1 MGFKRQCR
9 AKVETAFSL
18 VEVVIAVG
26 VAAVSIVGVVAL
38 YRPVVQAVSE
48 VREIDAAE
56 RTVNAIESAWHPR
69 GFSEVVDAVETG
81 RRYFASRSGDLI
93 GTTDDPVW
101 NVLGPTVQERDAGKA
116 YEFVF
121 LRNGVLSPPGALHPG
136 SVVVTLHLAWP
147 AYRAD
152 GTRVADPAHQNHRL
166 VPLAFA
172 R

>member
-1 MGFKRQCR
+1 MGFKHHCR
-9 AKVETAFSL
+9 TNAATAFSL

-26 VAAVSIVGVVAL
+26 VAAVTVVGVVAL

-48 VREIDAAE
+48 VREIDAAD
-56 RTVNAIESAWHPR
+56 RIVNAIESAWRQR
-69 GFSEVVDAVETG
+69 GFTEGVDAVETG

-101 NVLGPTVQERDAGKA
+101 NILGPTVQERDAGKA

-121 LRNGVLSPPGALHPG
+121 LRNGVLSPSGESYPG
-136 SVVVTLHLAWP
+136 SLVVTLHLAWP

-152 GTRVADPAHQNHRL
+152 GTRVDDPSHQNHRL
-166 VPLAFA
+166 VPMAFA